1 MGASGSQ
8 FLRCSKCCV
17 VLNIS
22 LRERCK
28 EVVRR
33 GGERLPKKMFS
44 EAFDGIG
51 AFFVIFVC
59 MRQTIHATLLAS
71 TVKTSKRWKSLEGLE
86 ERFVC

>member
-1 MGASGSQ
+1 MGAGGSQ

-17 VLNIS
+17 IPKKS

-33 GGERLPKKMFS
+33 GGKRLPKKFFS

-51 AFFVIFVC
+51 AFFVMFC
-59 MRQTIHATLLAS
+59 LHASNNRCNSADKHGENLKTVLAP
-71 TVKTSKRWKSLEGLE
+71 
-86 ERFVC
+86 